1 MKDESIIKGAV
12 DPVSIAGTEK
22 ILYQM
27 KNCVCKIKL
36 GKINAT
42 GFFCKVPFINMIFL
56 ITNFHAINEEYINKN
71 KEITILLNNEKEALA
86 IDL

>member
-1 MKDESIIKGAV
+1 MIKG
-12 DPVSIAGTEK
+12 PVEPVNMKSTEK
-22 ILYQM
+22 ILNQM
-27 KNCVCKIKL
+27 KNCVCKIK
-36 GKINAT
+36 IRNVNAT

-56 ITNFHAINEEYINKN
+56 MTNFHAINEEYIKKN